1 MFLLVCSSSVCSR
14 EETVQHNTTETIQ
27 PKWCK
32 KQYRALRFECVQNAR
47 TLRACSFLSVS
58 PWLRCNS
65 GVFAEDTGTRC
76 PAGEGDEAQ
85 LGIIKPSTVS
95 VKGPGSRAGLMH
107 PRQSSLDWG
116 LSAVQSPLTVFS
128 DQRKGSLTASQQWKY
143 VFINSQRHSLTVVI
157 SLNKQYFVVPLIRA
171 IPLSSVDC
179 SDRQYQIIGR
189 SSNQTKVNYK
199 RPGQL
204 HQF

>member
-1 MFLLVCSSSVCSR
+1 MFLLVCSSSVYSR

-27 PKWCK
+27 PKWCR
-32 KQYRALRFECVQNAR
+32 KQYGALRFECVQRHADPSW
-47 TLRACSFLSVS
+47 CSFLSVS
-58 PWLRCNS
+58 PWHRCDS
-65 GVFAEDTGTRC
+65 GVFAEDAGTRC

-85 LGIIKPSTVS
+85 LGIIKPSTIS

-116 LSAVQSPLTVFS
+116 LSALQSPLTVFS

-143 VFINSQRHSLTVVI
+143 ACINSQRHSLTVVI

-171 IPLSSVDC
+171 LPLSSVDC
-179 SDRQYQIIGR
+179 SDRQYQIIGQ
-189 SSNQTKVNYK
+189 SSNQTKVNYT